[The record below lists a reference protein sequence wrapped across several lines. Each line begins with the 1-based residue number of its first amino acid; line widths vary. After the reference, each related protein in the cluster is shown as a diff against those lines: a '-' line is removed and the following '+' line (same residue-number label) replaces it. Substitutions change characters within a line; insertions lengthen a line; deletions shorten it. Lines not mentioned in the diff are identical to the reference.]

1 VLLLLPPQSPLTTDQ
16 CCRGLVA
23 ALPTL
28 PDTGALLELLAQQ
41 QQHRHQQQQ

>member
-1 VLLLLPPQSPLTTDQ
+1 MLAVADAQSPLTTDQ

-41 QQHRHQQQQ
+41 QQQQQQMK